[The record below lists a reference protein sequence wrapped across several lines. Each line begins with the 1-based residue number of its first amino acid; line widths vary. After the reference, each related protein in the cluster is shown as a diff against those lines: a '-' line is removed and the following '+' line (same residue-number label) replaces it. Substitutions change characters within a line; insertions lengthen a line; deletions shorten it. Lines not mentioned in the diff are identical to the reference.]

1 MFNFSKT
8 DYQGIT
14 SPIATT
20 INMII
25 AAVHQGDRIAQLIL
39 ERIATP
45 PVIEVDELESTLR
58 GSGGYG
64 STGTN

>member
-14 SPIATT
+14 LPIATT

-25 AAVHQGDRIAQLIL
+25 AAVRQGDRIAQLIL